1 MNNGFNNLKVN
12 DLIHVKMYI
21 VQKMWKIS
29 LNNSSIITKYWITC
43 VLVYYNKSKM
53 KFMNNG
59 FNIWKKIL

>member
-1 MNNGFNNLKVN
+1 LNNGFNNLKVN